1 MQCPSRMPPVGTIP
15 CQVFTY
21 AKSLPLPHGTCGL
34 AHALRFGHFLLSLP
48 CAPCKWP
55 RLPDPPGLQVP
66 AMLEVQVVPTLNMDT
81 STYIRCVVPGAAH
94 LRCPSVVLHG
104 RALSARR
111 DFLLCLDG
119 PRPTANM
126 QATLAWLGARWML
139 GCSRRDVCAFALFG
153 EFGIYAPHCGV
164 QDHAQ
169 RNASRDEPG
178 VEACA
183 V

>member
-66 AMLEVQVVPTLNMDT
+66 AMLELQVVPTLNMDT

-111 DFLLCLDG
+111 DFLLGLDG
-119 PRPTANM
+119 PTPYGEHAGH
-126 QATLAWLGARWML
+126 AGLARCALDAWVQSARCLRCRSFW
-139 GCSRRDVCAFALFG
+139 
-153 EFGIYAPHCGV
+153 
-164 QDHAQ
+164 
-169 RNASRDEPG
+169 
-178 VEACA
+178 
-183 V
+183 